1 MEILNKLKLFA
12 YNVFMVFNPAI
23 LVIAFLVSFLSMEYS
38 QNIIEFLHWFFF
50 ITLLL
55 ASPQLYHNYKIN
67 SNAKK

>member
-23 LVIAFLVSFLSMEYS
+23 LVIAFLASFLSMEYS

-55 ASPQLYHNYKIN
+55 ASPQLYHNYKKN
-67 SNAKK
+67 

>member
-1 MEILNKLKLFA
+1 MEILKQLRLLA
-12 YNVFMVFNPAI
+12 YNFFMVANPAW
-23 LVIAFLVSFLSMEYS
+23 LLAVFVVSFFSEEKAMDCLYG
-38 QNIIEFLHWFFF
+38 LRWFFF

>member
-55 ASPQLYHNYKIN
+55 AFPQLYHNYKKN
-67 SNAKK
+67 

>member
-1 MEILNKLKLFA
+1 METLNKLKLFA

-55 ASPQLYHNYKIN
+55 AFPQLYYNYKKN
-67 SNAKK
+67 